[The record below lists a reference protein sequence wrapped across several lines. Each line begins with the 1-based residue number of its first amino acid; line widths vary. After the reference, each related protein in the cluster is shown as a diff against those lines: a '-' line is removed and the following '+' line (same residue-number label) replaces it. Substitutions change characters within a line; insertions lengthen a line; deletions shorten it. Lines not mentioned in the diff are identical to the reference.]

1 MFVLPV
7 PNALPVLTIM
17 IVDDRCRRK
26 PVFTSEEDTM
36 SSFKA
41 SAIAPRTAGVLTRSL
56 YAAGFSLAV
65 STLSTQAYAGCQYTV
80 ADQWNNGF
88 TAKIKITN
96 DGTSAINGWNINWQ
110 YSGDNRITSS
120 YNATLTGTN
129 PYTATNFGWNG
140 SIAPT
145 QSVEFGFQG
154 SKGAAAA
161 EIPVINGVACG
172 GTTASSAP
180 VASSSRSSVS
190 SASNQGVAPLLVQGN
205 KVTANGQPANLA
217 GMSLFWSN
225 TGWGG
230 EKYYNAQTVA
240 WLKSDWKAN
249 LVRVAV
255 GVEAD
260 GGLLTDSSNK
270 TRAIAVIDAA
280 IANNMY
286 VIIDW
291 HTHTAEANKAAAITF
306 FKEMATK
313 YGNYNNVIYEVYNEP
328 LQVSWSNVIKPYAT
342 DVIKEIR
349 AIDPDNLII
358 VGTPTWSQD
367 VDVASQDKI
376 TAYSNIAYTLHFY
389 AGTHKQSLRD
399 KAQTALNNGIAL
411 FVTEWG
417 SVNADG
423 DGGVN
428 ATETATWLAFLKT
441 NGISH
446 ANWALN
452 DKAEG
457 SSALVTGASANG
469 GWTAAQ
475 LTASGTLVR
484 NNMISQNGGNTSSV
498 APASSSRSST
508 PSSVAPSSIA
518 VSSSR
523 SSTPSSVAPSS
534 SGTTSSVNG
543 AGVLFS
549 DTFETGTVNTQPA
562 GWENFIGWVPNN
574 GNTLSG
580 AQYALVDSTK
590 SYNGG
595 KSVHFKGGAEP
606 AQLMRQLPAGTQR
619 LYTRAYVNM
628 SVAMG
633 NVAGDNHEHIFGIK
647 GTADANNEVR
657 VGQIKGVLGTNES
670 VKDNIA
676 PKQSQW
682 WSGPQ
687 MAANTWYCVEVDY
700 LADQAYDTLK
710 MRVNGTEVHSITSG
724 ADWNNGAAAADWMSD
739 KFKYVMFGF
748 HSFSSR
754 TADVWMDDIVVSTQ
768 PIGCGTVT
776 PTSSSAPSSIAPS
789 SSSRSST
796 PSSIAPS
803 SSSVAVTSSSVP
815 SSVAPSSSSRSS
827 SSVATTAAW
836 TLDTT
841 ASYLNFVTTKNTHNV
856 EVHNFTTINGNISAA
871 GVATLTID
879 LSTVNTGVALRDERM
894 RGLLF
899 DVTNF
904 PSATV
909 TVAVPATLISSL
921 AVGQSATTDI
931 SASLNLH
938 GVTGAIT
945 TKVSVQKLSANR
957 VLVQSLSP
965 ILVKAGDYALT
976 DGVEALRAAVGIAS
990 ISVAVPVDFALVF
1003 DAR

>member
-1 MFVLPV
+1 
-7 PNALPVLTIM
+7 
-17 IVDDRCRRK
+17 
-26 PVFTSEEDTM
+26 M

-41 SAIAPRTAGVLTRSL
+41 SAITPRLAGVLTHSL
-56 YAAGFSLAV
+56 YAVGFSLAA
-65 STLSTQAYAGCQYTV
+65 STLSTQAYAGCQYV
-80 ADQWNNGF
+80 VNNQWNNGF
-88 TAKIKITN
+88 DAKIKITN
-96 DGTSAINGWNINWQ
+96 DGTSTINGWNINWQ
-110 YSGDNRITSS
+110 YSGDNRVTSS
-120 YNATLTGTN
+120 YNTTLTGTN
-129 PYTATNFGWNG
+129 PYNATNLSWNG
-140 SIAPT
+140 SIAAG

-154 SKGAAAA
+154 SKGAASA
-161 EIPVINGVACG
+161 EIPVITGAVCG
-172 GTTASSAP
+172 ATTASS
-180 VASSSRSSVS
+180 VAATSSSRSSTAS
-190 SASNQGVAPLLVQGN
+190 SSGVAQGVAPLVVQGN

-230 EKYYNAQTVA
+230 ENYYNAQTVA

-260 GGLLTDSSNK
+260 GGLLTDSTNK
-270 TRAIAVIDAA
+270 TRAMTVIDAA

-291 HTHTAEANKAAAITF
+291 HTHTAEANKAAAIAF

-328 LQVSWSNVIKPYAT
+328 LQVSWSNVVKPYAT

-349 AIDPDNLII
+349 AIDSDNLII

-376 TAYSNIAYTLHFY
+376 TGYSNIAYTLHFY
-389 AGTHKQSLRD
+389 AGTHKQFLRD

-423 DGGVN
+423 DGGVD
-428 ATETATWLAFLKT
+428 AAETATWLNFLKT

-446 ANWALN
+446 ANWSLT

-457 SSALVTGASANG
+457 SAALVAGASANG

-484 NNMISQNGGNTSSV
+484 NNMISQNGGTTTSSA
-498 APASSSRSST
+498 APASSSRSS
-508 PSSVAPSSIA
+508 SSSAAA
-518 VSSSR
+518 VSSKAA
-523 SSTPSSVAPSS
+523 SSTAQSSV
-534 SGTTSSVNG
+534 GTASSVSG
-543 AGVLFS
+543 AGVLFNE
-549 DTFETGTVNTQPA
+549 TFENGTVNTQPA
-562 GWENFIGWVPNN
+562 GWQNFIGWVPNN
-574 GNTLSG
+574 NNTASG
-580 AQYALVDSTK
+580 SEYALIDSTK
-590 SYNGG
+590 AYNGG
-595 KSVHFKGGAEP
+595 KSIHFKGGAAP
-606 AQLMRQLPAGTQR
+606 AQIVRALPAGTQR

-647 GTADANNEVR
+647 KTFDANNEVR
-657 VGQIKGVLGTNES
+657 VGQIKGVLGTNHVDS
-670 VKDNIA
+670 DNIA
-676 PKQSQW
+676 PKQDKW

-687 MAANTWYCVEVDY
+687 MAANTWHCVEVDY
-700 LADQAYDTLK
+700 LADQAYDTLR
-710 MRVNGTEVHSITSG
+710 MRVNGTEVHSITS
-724 ADWNNGAAAADWMSD
+724 ANDWNNGSLPADWMSD
-739 KFKYVMFGF
+739 RFNYVMFGF
-748 HSFSSR
+748 HSFSGRS
-754 TADVWMDDIVVSTQ
+754 ADVWMDDIVVSTQ
-768 PIGCGTVT
+768 PIGCGTVA
-776 PTSSSAPSSIAPS
+776 PTSSSAA
-789 SSSRSST
+789 
-796 PSSIAPS
+796 
-803 SSSVAVTSSSVP
+803 SSVAL
-815 SSVAPSSSSRSS
+815 SSSSRSS
-827 SSVATTAAW
+827 SSVAVVPASSSVAAISSAAASSVVASSSSSRANSSVATTAAW
-836 TLDTT
+836 TLNTT
-841 ASYLNFVTTKNTHNV
+841 DSYLNFVTTKNTHNV
-856 EVHNFTTINGNISAA
+856 EVHNFTSISGDISASN
-871 GVATLTID
+871 VATLTID
-879 LSTVNTGVALRDERM
+879 LSTVNTGVALRDQRM
-894 RGLLF
+894 RDLLF
-899 DVTNF
+899 DVVNF

-909 TVAVPATLISSL
+909 TVAVPSTLISGL

>member
-1 MFVLPV
+1 
-7 PNALPVLTIM
+7 
-17 IVDDRCRRK
+17 
-26 PVFTSEEDTM
+26 M

-41 SAIAPRTAGVLTRSL
+41 SAINPRLAGVLTRSL

-65 STLSTQAYAGCQYTV
+65 STLSTQVHAGCQYV
-80 ADQWNNGF
+80 INNQWNNGF
-88 TAKIKITN
+88 DAKIRITN
-96 DGTSAINGWNINWQ
+96 DGTSTINGWNISWQ
-110 YSGDNRITSS
+110 YSGDNRVTSS
-120 YNATLTGTN
+120 YNANLTGTN
-129 PYTATNFGWNG
+129 PYTATNLSWNG
-140 SIAPT
+140 SIAPSQT
-145 QSVEFGFQG
+145 VEFGFQG

-161 EIPVINGVACG
+161 QVPTITGAVCGTAPASSVAP
-172 GTTASSAP
+172 ASSAAPSSVP
-180 VASSSRSSVS
+180 VVVSSRSSS
-190 SASNQGVAPLLVQGN
+190 SANNTTQGVAPLVVQGN

-230 EKYYNAQTVA
+230 EKYYTAQTVA

-249 LVRVAV
+249 LVRVAM
-255 GVEAD
+255 GVEDA
-260 GGLLTDSSNK
+260 GGYLTDASNK
-270 TRAIAVIDAA
+270 TRAMTVIDAA

-286 VIIDW
+286 VIVDW
-291 HTHTAEANKAAAITF
+291 HTHHAEDNKAAAIAF

-328 LQVSWSNVIKPYAT
+328 LNISWSGVLKPYAT
-342 DVIKEIR
+342 DLIKEIR
-349 AIDPDNLII
+349 AIDPDNLVI
-358 VGTPTWSQD
+358 VGTPNWSQD
-367 VDVASQDKI
+367 VDVASADPI
-376 TAYSNIAYTLHFY
+376 TGYNNIAYTLHFY
-389 AGTHKQSLRD
+389 AATHKASLRA

-417 SVNADG
+417 SVSADG
-423 DGGVN
+423 NGGVD
-428 ATETATWLAFLKT
+428 AAETATWLSFMKT

-457 SSALVTGASANG
+457 SSALVPNASANG

-484 NNMISQNGGNTSSV
+484 NNMISQNGGTTSST
-498 APASSSRSST
+498 APASSRSST
-508 PSSVAPSSIA
+508 PSSVAPSS
-518 VSSSR
+518 
-523 SSTPSSVAPSS
+523 VAPSS
-534 SGTTSSVNG
+534 VPRSSVAASGTPQSSSGVTSSVNNG

-549 DTFETGTVNTQPA
+549 DTFESGAVNTQPS

-574 GNTLSG
+574 GNTSTG
-580 AQYALVDSTK
+580 AQYALIDNTK
-590 SYNGG
+590 FYSGG
-595 KSVHFKGGAEP
+595 KSIHFKGGAAP
-606 AQLMRQLPAGTQR
+606 AQIIRALPAGTQR

-633 NVAGDNHEHIFGIK
+633 NVAGDNHEHILGLK
-647 GTADANNEVR
+647 KTKDANDEIR
-657 VGQIKGVLGTNES
+657 VGQIKGVLGTNHIPS
-670 VKDNIA
+670 DNIA
-676 PKQSQW
+676 PKMSQW
-682 WSGPQ
+682 YSGPQ

-710 MRVNGTEVHSITSG
+710 MRVNGTEVHSITSSS
-724 ADWNNGAAAADWMSD
+724 DWNNGALAADWMSD
-739 KFKYVMFGF
+739 KFNYVMFGF
-748 HSFSSR
+748 HSFSGRS
-754 TADVWMDDIVVSTQ
+754 ADVWMDDIVVSTQ

-776 PTSSSAPSSIAPS
+776 PTSSSAPSSVAPS
-789 SSSRSST
+789 SSSRSSV
-796 PSSIAPS
+796 APS
-803 SSSVAVTSSSVP
+803 SVP
-815 SSVAPSSSSRSS
+815 ASSVAPSSVPSSIASSVAPSSRSS

-856 EVHNFTTINGNISAA
+856 EVHNFTSINGDISAA

>member
-1 MFVLPV
+1 
-7 PNALPVLTIM
+7 
-17 IVDDRCRRK
+17 
-26 PVFTSEEDTM
+26 M

-41 SAIAPRTAGVLTRSL
+41 SAINPRLAGVLTRSL

-65 STLSTQAYAGCQYTV
+65 STLSTTAHAGCQYV
-80 ADQWNNGF
+80 INNQWNNGF
-88 TAKIKITN
+88 DAKIRITN
-96 DGTSAINGWNINWQ
+96 DGTSTINGWNINWQ
-110 YSGDNRITSS
+110 YSGDNRVTSS

-129 PYTATNFGWNG
+129 PYSATNLSWNG
-140 SIAPT
+140 TIAPNQT
-145 QSVEFGFQG
+145 VEFGFQG
-154 SKGAAAA
+154 SKGAASAQV
-161 EIPVINGVACG
+161 PTINGTVCG
-172 GTTASSAP
+172 TATTSSAAPSSVP
-180 VASSSRSSVS
+180 VVSSSRSSVS
-190 SASNQGVAPLLVQGN
+190 STGNQGVAPLVVQGN

-260 GGLLTDSSNK
+260 GGLLTDSTNK
-270 TRAIAVIDAA
+270 TRAMTVIDAA

-342 DVIKEIR
+342 DVIREIR

-358 VGTPTWSQD
+358 VGTPSWSQD

-389 AGTHKQSLRD
+389 AGTHKQFLRD

-423 DGGVN
+423 DGGVDT
-428 ATETATWLAFLKT
+428 TETATWLNFLKT

-457 SSALVTGASANG
+457 SSALVPNASANG

-508 PSSVAPSSIA
+508 PSSVAPSSTA
-518 VSSSR
+518 PSSVA
-523 SSTPSSVAPSS
+523 SSTPSSVA
-534 SGTTSSVNG
+534 SSVNG

-549 DTFETGTVNTQPA
+549 DNFESGAVNTQPA
-562 GWENFIGWVPNN
+562 GWQNFIGWVPNN
-574 GNTLSG
+574 SNTITGNEF
-580 AQYALVDSTK
+580 ALIDNTK
-590 SYNGG
+590 AYNGG
-595 KSVHFKGGAEP
+595 KSIHFKAGGAP
-606 AQLMRQLPAGTQR
+606 AQIVRALPAGTQR
-619 LYTRAYVNM
+619 LYTRAYVNL
-628 SVAMG
+628 SKPMG
-633 NVAGDNHEHIFGIK
+633 AIAGDNHEHIFGTRRNIN
-647 GTADANNEVR
+647 DASQEIR
-657 VGQIKGVLGTNES
+657 VGQIKGVLGVNQVES
-670 VKDNIA
+670 DNIS
-676 PKQSQW
+676 PKMDKWYGGLQL
-682 WSGPQ
+682 
-687 MAANTWYCVEVDY
+687 AANTWYCVEAAY
-700 LADQAYDTLK
+700 LADQAYDTFH
-710 MRVNGTEVHSITSG
+710 MWVNGNLVHTVDS
-724 ADWNNGAAAADWMSD
+724 ADDWNNGALAANWMD
-739 KFKYVMFGF
+739 DRLNFVHFGF

-754 TADVWMDDIVVSTQ
+754 TMDVWMDDIVVSTQ

-776 PTSSSAPSSIAPS
+776 PPASSSAPSSVAPS
-789 SSSRSST
+789 SSSRSS
-796 PSSIAPS
+796 SSSLIAPS

-841 ASYLNFVTTKNTHNV
+841 ASYLNFVSTKNAHNV
-856 EVHNFTTINGNISAA
+856 EVHNFTTINGNISST
-871 GVATLTID
+871 GVATLTVD

-899 DVTNF
+899 DVINF
-904 PSATV
+904 PTATV

-921 AVGQSATTDI
+921 AVGQSAATDI

-965 ILVKAGDYALT
+965 ILIKAGDYALT
-976 DGVEALRAAVGIAS
+976 DGVEALRAAANLAS
-990 ISVAVPVDFALVF
+990 VSVAVPVDFALVF

>member
-1 MFVLPV
+1 
-7 PNALPVLTIM
+7 
-17 IVDDRCRRK
+17 
-26 PVFTSEEDTM
+26 M

-41 SAIAPRTAGVLTRSL
+41 SAITPRTAGVLTRSL
-56 YAAGFSLAV
+56 CAAGFSLAV
-65 STLSTQAYAGCQYTV
+65 SALSTQAYAGCQYV
-80 ADQWNNGF
+80 VNNQWNNGF
-88 TAKIKITN
+88 DAKIRITN
-96 DGTSAINGWNINWQ
+96 DGTSTINGWNISWQ
-110 YSGDNRITSS
+110 YTGDNRVTSS
-120 YNATLTGTN
+120 YNANFSGTN
-129 PYTATNFGWNG
+129 PYSASNLSWNA
-140 SIAPT
+140 SIAPNQT
-145 QSVEFGFQG
+145 VEFGFQG
-154 SKGAAAA
+154 TKGAANA
-161 EIPVINGVACG
+161 EVPTITGAVCG
-172 GTTASSAP
+172 TSTTSSAAP
-180 VASSSRSSVS
+180 SSVASSSRSSAS
-190 SASNQGVAPLLVQGN
+190 SNGTVQGVAPLVVQGN

-230 EKYYNAQTVA
+230 ENYYNAQTVA

-255 GVEAD
+255 GVEAE
-260 GGLLTDSSNK
+260 GGLLTDSTNK
-270 TRAIAVIDAA
+270 TRAMTVIDAA

-389 AGTHKQSLRD
+389 AGTHKQWLRD

-423 DGGVN
+423 DGAVDT
-428 ATETATWLAFLKT
+428 AETATWLNFLKT

-446 ANWALN
+446 ANWSLT

-457 SSALVTGASANG
+457 SAALVPGASANG

-484 NNMISQNGGNTSSV
+484 NNLISQNGGTTTSS
-498 APASSSRSST
+498 AASSA
-508 PSSVAPSSIA
+508 AP
-518 VSSSR
+518 VSSS
-523 SSTPSSVAPSS
+523 SAVASSVSS
-534 SGTTSSVNG
+534 ASG

-549 DTFETGTVNTQPA
+549 ETFENGAVNTQPA
-562 GWENFIGWVPNN
+562 GWQNFIGWVPNN
-574 GNTLSG
+574 SNTTTG
-580 AQYALVDSTK
+580 AQYALIDNTK
-590 SYNGG
+590 SYSGG
-595 KSVHFKGGAEP
+595 KSIHFKGGAAP
-606 AQLMRQLPAGTQR
+606 AQIVRELPAGTQR

-647 GTADANNEVR
+647 KSFDANDEIR
-657 VGQIKGVLGTNES
+657 VGQIKGVMGTNHIPS
-670 VKDNIA
+670 DNIA
-676 PKQSQW
+676 PKMDKW

-710 MRVNGTEVHSITSG
+710 MRVNGTEVHSITSS
-724 ADWNNGAAAADWMSD
+724 ADWNNGALAADWMSD

-748 HSFSSR
+748 HSFSGRS
-754 TADVWMDDIVVSTQ
+754 ADVWMDDIVVSTQ
-768 PIGCGTVT
+768 PIGCGTT
-776 PTSSSAPSSIAPS
+776 PPAS
-789 SSSRSST
+789 SSSVASSVV
-796 PSSIAPS
+796 SSSSQSSSPVVVTPS
-803 SSSVAVTSSSVP
+803 SSSVA
-815 SSVAPSSSSRSS
+815 S
-827 SSVATTAAW
+827 SSVASSVAVSSSSSQTTSSAVTTAAW

-856 EVHNFTTINGNISAA
+856 EAHSFTGLSGDISAA

-879 LSTVNTGVALRDERM
+879 LDTVSTGVAIRNQRM
-894 RGLLF
+894 RDLLF
-899 DVTNF
+899 QTAQF
-904 PSATV
+904 PTATV
-909 TVAVPATLISSL
+909 TVTVPSTLISGL
-921 AVGQSATTDI
+921 AVGQAATTDI

-938 GVTGAIT
+938 GVVAPIT

-965 ILVKAGDYALT
+965 ILTKASDYSLT
-976 DGVEALRAAVGIAS
+976 SGVEALREAAGLAS
-990 ISVAVPVDFALVF
+990 ISIAVPVDFALVF

>member
-1 MFVLPV
+1 
-7 PNALPVLTIM
+7 
-17 IVDDRCRRK
+17 
-26 PVFTSEEDTM
+26 M

-41 SAIAPRTAGVLTRSL
+41 SAITPRIAGALTRSL

-65 STLSTQAYAGCQYTV
+65 STLSTQAYAGCQYVVTN
-80 ADQWNNGF
+80 QWNNGF
-88 TAKIKITN
+88 TATIKITN

-129 PYTATNFGWNG
+129 PYSATNLSWNG
-140 SIAPT
+140 TIQPN

-154 SKGAAAA
+154 SKGSAAAQV
-161 EIPVINGVACG
+161 PTVNGTACG
-172 GTTASSAP
+172 TATTSSVAPTSSAAP
-180 VASSSRSSVS
+180 SSIPGVSSSRSSVS
-190 SASNQGVAPLLVQGN
+190 STGNQGVAPLVVQGN

-230 EKYYNAQTVA
+230 EKYYTAQTVA

-249 LVRVAV
+249 LVRVAM
-255 GVEAD
+255 GVEEA
-260 GGLLTDSSNK
+260 GGYLTDSSNK
-270 TRAIAVIDAA
+270 TRAMTVVDAA

-291 HTHTAEANKAAAITF
+291 HTHTAENNKAAAIAF

-423 DGGVN
+423 NGGVD
-428 ATETATWLAFLKT
+428 AAETATWLNFLKT

-457 SSALVTGASANG
+457 SSALVSGASANG

-475 LTASGTLVR
+475 LTTSGTLVR
-484 NNMISQNGGNTSSV
+484 NNMISQNGGTTSSAAPSSV
-498 APASSSRSST
+498 APSSSRSST
-508 PSSVAPSSIA
+508 PSSVAPSS
-518 VSSSR
+518 
-523 SSTPSSVAPSS
+523 VAPSS
-534 SGTTSSVNG
+534 SGTTSSFNG

-549 DTFETGTVNTQPA
+549 DTFESGAVNTQPA

-574 GNTLSG
+574 SNTTSG
-580 AQYALVDSTK
+580 AQYALIDSTK
-590 SYNGG
+590 SYSGG
-595 KSVHFKGGAEP
+595 KSIHFKGGAAP
-606 AQLMRQLPAGTQR
+606 AQIIRALPAGTQR

-633 NVAGDNHEHIFGIK
+633 NVAGDNHEHILGLK
-647 GTADANNEVR
+647 KTKDANDEIR
-657 VGQIKGVLGTNES
+657 VGQIKGVLGTNHIPS
-670 VKDNIA
+670 DNIA
-676 PKQSQW
+676 PKMSQW
-682 WSGPQ
+682 YSGPQ

-700 LADQAYDTLK
+700 LADQAYDTLR
-710 MRVNGTEVHSITSG
+710 MRVNGNQVHSITSSN
-724 ADWNNGAAAADWMSD
+724 DWNNGALAADWMSD
-739 KFKYVMFGF
+739 KFNYVMFGF
-748 HSFSSR
+748 HSFSGRS
-754 TADVWMDDIVVSTQ
+754 ADVWMDDIVVSTQ

-776 PTSSSAPSSIAPS
+776 PTSSSAPSSVAPS

-796 PSSIAPS
+796 PSSVAPS
-803 SSSVAVTSSSVP
+803 SSSVAVTSSSAP

-856 EVHNFTTINGNISAA
+856 EVHNFGTLSGDISAA

-879 LSTVNTGVALRDERM
+879 LNSVNTAVA
-894 RGLLF
+894 
-899 DVTNF
+899 
-904 PSATV
+904 
-909 TVAVPATLISSL
+909 
-921 AVGQSATTDI
+921 
-931 SASLNLH
+931 
-938 GVTGAIT
+938 
-945 TKVSVQKLSANR
+945 
-957 VLVQSLSP
+957 
-965 ILVKAGDYALT
+965 
-976 DGVEALRAAVGIAS
+976 
-990 ISVAVPVDFALVF
+990 
-1003 DAR
+1003 

>member
-1 MFVLPV
+1 
-7 PNALPVLTIM
+7 
-17 IVDDRCRRK
+17 
-26 PVFTSEEDTM
+26 M

-41 SAIAPRTAGVLTRSL
+41 SAITPRQDGALTRSL
-56 YAAGFSLAV
+56 CAVGFSLAV
-65 STLSTQAYAGCQYTV
+65 STLSTTAHAACQYV
-80 ADQWNNGF
+80 INNQWNNGF
-88 TAKIKITN
+88 DAKIRITN
-96 DGTSAINGWNINWQ
+96 DGTSTINGWNINWQ

-129 PYTATNFGWNG
+129 PYTATNLNWNG
-140 SIAPT
+140 TLQPNQT
-145 QSVEFGFQG
+145 VEFGFQG
-154 SKGAAAA
+154 SKGAASAQV
-161 EIPVINGVACG
+161 PTINGSVCGTATTSSVAP
-172 GTTASSAP
+172 SSTP

-190 SASNQGVAPLLVQGN
+190 SATNQGVAPLVVQGN

-249 LVRVAV
+249 LVRVAM
-255 GVEAD
+255 GVEEA
-260 GGLLTDSSNK
+260 GGYLSDSSNK
-270 TRAIAVIDAA
+270 TRAMTVIDAA

-313 YGNYNNVIYEVYNEP
+313 YSNYNNVIYEVYNEP

-423 DGGVN
+423 NGAVDV
-428 ATETATWLAFLKT
+428 TETNTWLNFLKT

-457 SSALVTGASANG
+457 SSALVPNASANG

-475 LTASGTLVR
+475 LTTSGTLVR
-484 NNMISQNGGNTSSV
+484 NNMISQNGGTTSSV

-508 PSSVAPSSIA
+508 PSSVAPSSVA
-518 VSSSR
+518 R
-523 SSTPSSVAPSS
+523 SSVAPSS
-534 SGTTSSVNG
+534 VPASSTATTSSVNNG

-549 DTFETGTVNTQPA
+549 ETFESGAVNTQPS

-574 GNTLSG
+574 SNTSTG
-580 AQYALVDSTK
+580 AQYALIDSTK

-595 KSVHFKGGAEP
+595 KSIHFKGGAAP
-606 AQLMRQLPAGTQR
+606 AQIMRALPAGTQR

-633 NVAGDNHEHIFGIK
+633 NVAGDNHEHILGLK
-647 GTADANNEVR
+647 KTKDANDEIR
-657 VGQIKGVLGTNES
+657 VGQIKGVLGTNHIPS
-670 VKDNIA
+670 DNIA
-676 PKQSQW
+676 PKMSQW
-682 WSGPQ
+682 YSGPQ

-700 LADQAYDTLK
+700 LADQAYDTLR
-710 MRVNGTEVHSITSG
+710 MRVNGTEVHSITSSS
-724 ADWNNGAAAADWMSD
+724 DWNNGALAADWMSD
-739 KFKYVMFGF
+739 KFNYVMFGF
-748 HSFSSR
+748 HSFSGRS
-754 TADVWMDDIVVSTQ
+754 ADVWMDDIVVSTQ

-776 PTSSSAPSSIAPS
+776 PTSSSAPSSVAPS
-789 SSSRSST
+789 SSSRSSV
-796 PSSIAPS
+796 APS
-803 SSSVAVTSSSVP
+803 SVP
-815 SSVAPSSSSRSS
+815 ASSVAPSSVASSIASSVAPSSRSS

-856 EVHNFTTINGNISAA
+856 EVHNFTSLSGDISAA

-899 DVTNF
+899 DVTNY
-904 PSATV
+904 PTATV

>member
-1 MFVLPV
+1 
-7 PNALPVLTIM
+7 
-17 IVDDRCRRK
+17 
-26 PVFTSEEDTM
+26 M

-41 SAIAPRTAGVLTRSL
+41 SAIDPSVAGVLTRSL
-56 YAAGFSLAV
+56 YAAGLCLAV
-65 STLSTQAYAGCQYTV
+65 STLSTQAYAGCQYVV
-80 ADQWNNGF
+80 ANQWNNGY
-88 TAKIKITN
+88 TATIKITN
-96 DGTSAINGWNINWQ
+96 DGTTAISGWNINWQ

-129 PYTATNFGWNG
+129 PYSATNLSWNG
-140 SIAPT
+140 TIQPK

-154 SKGAAAA
+154 SKGAANA
-161 EIPVINGVACG
+161 EVPVVTGAVCG
-172 GTTASSAP
+172 ISTSSTASSTP
-180 VASSSRSSVS
+180 VTSSSRSSSSTVS
-190 SASNQGVAPLLVQGN
+190 QGVAPLVVQGN

-230 EKYYNAQTVA
+230 EKYYNAQTVS

-260 GGLLTDSSNK
+260 GGLLTDSTNK
-270 TRAIAVIDAA
+270 TRAMTVIDAA

-291 HTHTAEANKAAAITF
+291 HTHTAEANKPAAIAF

-428 ATETATWLAFLKT
+428 ATETATWLNFLKT

-446 ANWALN
+446 ANWSLT
-452 DKAEG
+452 DKVEG
-457 SSALVTGASANG
+457 ASALVAGASANG

-475 LTASGTLVR
+475 LTTSGTLVR
-484 NNMISQNGGNTSSV
+484 NAIIANNSGTVTTSSS
-498 APASSSRSST
+498 PSSAA
-508 PSSVAPSSIA
+508 PSSVASS
-518 VSSSR
+518 VR
-523 SSTPSSVAPSS
+523 SSAAPSSVASS
-534 SGTTSSVNG
+534 INNG
-543 AGVLFS
+543 AGVLFTE
-549 DTFETGTVNTQPA
+549 TFENGAVNTQPA
-562 GWENFIGWVPNN
+562 GWENFLAYNRN
-574 GNTLSG
+574 ASNTTSGN
-580 AQYALVDSTK
+580 AYALIDSAKAYSGTK
-590 SYNGG
+590 SI
-595 KSVHFKGGAEP
+595 HFKGGQSP
-606 AQLMRQLPAGTQR
+606 AQIVRALPAGLQR
-619 LYTRAYVNM
+619 LYTRAYVNL
-628 SVAMG
+628 SVPFG
-633 NVAGDNHEHIFGIK
+633 NIPGDNHEHILGIK
-647 GTADANNEVR
+647 KTFDANNEIR
-657 VGQIKGVLGTNES
+657 VGQIKGVLGTNYIPT
-670 VKDNIA
+670 DNIA

-682 WSGPQ
+682 ESGPQ
-687 MAANTWYCVEVDY
+687 LAANKWYCVEAAF
-700 LADQAYDTLK
+700 LADQAYDTLH
-710 MRVNGTEVHSITSG
+710 MWVDGTLVHSVTSG
-724 ADWNNGAAAADWMSD
+724 ADWNNGAAPADWMSD
-739 KFKYVMFGF
+739 SFNFVMFGF
-748 HSFSSR
+748 QSFSQR
-754 TADVWMDDIVVSTQ
+754 NADVWMDDLVVSTQ

-776 PTSSSAPSSIAPS
+776 PTSSS
-789 SSSRSST
+789 T
-796 PSSIAPS
+796 
-803 SSSVAVTSSSVP
+803 P
-815 SSVAPSSSSRSS
+815 SSVAPSSSSSSVVVVPPSSSSAVTTSSRSSVASSVASS
-827 SSVATTAAW
+827 SSVAVSSVANNAAW
-836 TLDTT
+836 SLDTT
-841 ASYLNFVTTKNTHNV
+841 ASYLNFVTTKNTSNV
-856 EVHNFTTINGNISAA
+856 EVHNFTTINGSISSAN
-871 GVATLTID
+871 VATLTID
-879 LSTVNTGVALRDERM
+879 LSTVNTGVALRDQRM
-894 RGLLF
+894 RDLLF
-899 DVTNF
+899 DVVSF

-909 TVAVPATLISSL
+909 TVPVPTTLISSL

-931 SASLNLH
+931 SATLNLH
-938 GVTGAIT
+938 GVNGTIT
-945 TKVSVQKLSANR
+945 TKVSVQKLSSNR

-965 ILVKAGDYALT
+965 ILVKAGDYALA

-990 ISVAVPVDFALVF
+990 INVSVPVDFALVF

>member
-1 MFVLPV
+1 M
-7 PNALPVLTIM
+7 
-17 IVDDRCRRK
+17 
-26 PVFTSEEDTM
+26 
-36 SSFKA
+36 
-41 SAIAPRTAGVLTRSL
+41 
-56 YAAGFSLAV
+56 
-65 STLSTQAYAGCQYTV
+65 
-80 ADQWNNGF
+80 
-88 TAKIKITN
+88 
-96 DGTSAINGWNINWQ
+96 
-110 YSGDNRITSS
+110 
-120 YNATLTGTN
+120 LTG
-129 PYTATNFGWNG
+129 A
-140 SIAPT
+140 
-145 QSVEFGFQG
+145 V
-154 SKGAAAA
+154 
-161 EIPVINGVACG
+161 CG
-172 GTTASSAP
+172 NTTTSSAP
-180 VASSSRSSVS
+180 TSSRASSSVS
-190 SASNQGVAPLLVQGN
+190 SGVSQGVAPLVVQGN

-230 EKYYNAQTVA
+230 ENYYNAQTVS

-260 GGLLTDSSNK
+260 GGLLTDSTNK
-270 TRAIAVIDAA
+270 TRAMTVIDAA

-328 LQVSWSNVIKPYAT
+328 LQVSWSNVVKPYAT

-376 TAYSNIAYTLHFY
+376 TGYSNIAYTLHFY
-389 AGTHKQSLRD
+389 AGTHKQYLRD
-399 KAQTALNNGIAL
+399 KATTAMNNGIAL

-423 DGGVN
+423 DGAVDT
-428 ATETATWLAFLKT
+428 AETATWLNFLKT

-446 ANWALN
+446 ANWSLT

-457 SSALVTGASANG
+457 SAALVAGASANG

-484 NNMISQNGGNTSSV
+484 NNIIAQNGGTTTSSV
-498 APASSSRSST
+498 A
-508 PSSVAPSSIA
+508 A

-523 SSTPSSVAPSS
+523 SSSS
-534 SGTTSSVNG
+534 SAATVSSTAAVSSTGATSSVSG
-543 AGVLFS
+543 AGVLFTE
-549 DTFETGTVNTQPA
+549 TFENGTVNTQPA
-562 GWENFIGWVPNN
+562 GWQNFIGWVANN
-574 GNTLSG
+574 TNTISG
-580 AQYALVDSTK
+580 TSYALVDSSKAYSGSK
-590 SYNGG
+590 SI
-595 KSVHFKGGAEP
+595 HFKAGANPAP
-606 AQLMRQLPAGTQR
+606 AQIVREIPAGTQR
-619 LYTRAYVNM
+619 LYTRAYVNL
-628 SVAMG
+628 SVPIG
-633 NVAGDNHEHIFGIK
+633 NVPGDNHEHFFGTK
-647 GTADANNEVR
+647 GSINNADSEIR
-657 VGQIKGVLGTNES
+657 VGQIKGVLGTNEFG
-670 VKDNIA
+670 KDNIA
-676 PKQSQW
+676 PKMDKW

-687 MAANTWYCVEVDY
+687 IAANTWHCVEVAY
-700 LADQAYDTLK
+700 LPDQAYDALH
-710 MRVNGTEVHSITSG
+710 MWVNGNLVHSITSG
-724 ADWNNGAAAADWMSD
+724 ADWNNGAAPADWMSD

-748 HSFSSR
+748 HSFSQR
-754 TADVWMDDIVVSTQ
+754 NADVWMDDIVVSTQ
-768 PIGCGTVT
+768 PIGCGTVA
-776 PTSSSAPSSIAPS
+776 PTSSSAA
-789 SSSRSST
+789 
-796 PSSIAPS
+796 
-803 SSSVAVTSSSVP
+803 SSVAL
-815 SSVAPSSSSRSS
+815 SSSSRSS
-827 SSVATTAAW
+827 SSAVVVPVSSSAAAVSSSVASSVIASSSSSRASSSAATTAAW
-836 TLDTT
+836 TLNTT
-841 ASYLNFVTTKNTHNV
+841 DSYLNFVTTKNTHNV
-856 EVHNFTTINGNISAA
+856 EVHHFTSISGDISAA
-871 GVATLTID
+871 NVATLTID
-879 LSTVNTGVALRDERM
+879 LSSVNTANTIRDQRM
-894 RGLLF
+894 RDLLF
-899 DVTNF
+899 EVANF

-909 TVAVPATLISSL
+909 TVAVPSTLISGL

-976 DGVEALRAAVGIAS
+976 DGVEALRAAGGIAS

>member
-1 MFVLPV
+1 
-7 PNALPVLTIM
+7 
-17 IVDDRCRRK
+17 
-26 PVFTSEEDTM
+26 M

-41 SAIAPRTAGVLTRSL
+41 SAINPRLAGVLTRSL

-65 STLSTQAYAGCQYTV
+65 STLSIQAYAGCQYVV
-80 ADQWNNGF
+80 ANQWNNGF
-88 TAKIKITN
+88 TATIKITN
-96 DGTSAINGWNINWQ
+96 SGTTAINGWNINWK
-110 YSGDNRITSS
+110 YSGDNRVTSS

-129 PYTATNFGWNG
+129 PYTATSLSWNG
-140 SIAPT
+140 SIAPN

-154 SKGAAAA
+154 SKGAADA
-161 EIPVINGVACG
+161 EIPVITGAACG
-172 GTTASSAP
+172 NANSSTAPSSVPA
-180 VASSSRSSVS
+180 VASSRSSAS
-190 SASNQGVAPLLVQGN
+190 SASNQGLAPLVVQGN

-260 GGLLTDSSNK
+260 GGLLTDSTNK
-270 TRAIAVIDAA
+270 TRAMTVIDAA

-291 HTHTAEANKAAAITF
+291 HTHTAEANKPAAIAF

-342 DVIKEIR
+342 DVIREIR

-389 AGTHKQSLRD
+389 AGTHKQSLRN

-423 DGGVN
+423 DGGVD
-428 ATETATWLAFLKT
+428 AAETATWLNFLKT

-446 ANWALN
+446 ANWSLT
-452 DKAEG
+452 DKLEG
-457 SSALVTGASANG
+457 SAALVEGASANG

-475 LTASGTLVR
+475 LTTSGKLVR
-484 NNMISQNGGNTSSV
+484 NNMISQNGGTAASSV
-498 APASSSRSST
+498 APVSSVAASST
-508 PSSVAPSSIA
+508 PK
-518 VSSSR
+518 
-523 SSTPSSVAPSS
+523 SS
-534 SGTTSSVNG
+534 SGATSSFNG

-549 DTFETGTVNTQPA
+549 DTFESGTANTQPA
-562 GWENFIGWVPNN
+562 GWQNFIGWVPNN

-580 AQYALVDSTK
+580 SEYALIDTTK
-590 SYNGG
+590 SYNGS
-595 KSVHFKGGAEP
+595 KSVHFKAGGAP
-606 AQLMRQLPAGTQR
+606 AQIVRALPAGTQR
-619 LYTRAYVNM
+619 LYTRAYVNL
-628 SVAMG
+628 SKPMG
-633 NVAGDNHEHIFGIK
+633 AIAGDNHEHIFGTRRNIS
-647 GTADANNEVR
+647 DASQEIR
-657 VGQIKGVLGTNES
+657 VGQIKGVLGVNQVES
-670 VKDNIA
+670 DNIS
-676 PKQSQW
+676 PKMDKWYGGSQL
-682 WSGPQ
+682 
-687 MAANTWYCVEVDY
+687 AANTWYCVEAAY
-700 LADQAYDTLK
+700 LADQAYDTFH
-710 MRVNGTEVHSITSG
+710 MWVNGNLVHTVDSG
-724 ADWNNGAAAADWMSD
+724 DDWNNGALAANWMD
-739 KFKYVMFGF
+739 DRLNFVHFGF
-748 HSFSSR
+748 HSFSAR
-754 TADVWMDDIVVSTQ
+754 TMDVWMDDIVVSTQ
-768 PIGCGTVT
+768 PIGCGAVT
-776 PTSSSAPSSIAPS
+776 PTSSSAPSSVAPSSTSRSSSSAIVVVPS
-789 SSSRSST
+789 SSS
-796 PSSIAPS
+796 IAPV
-803 SSSVAVTSSSVP
+803 SSSVR
-815 SSVAPSSSSRSS
+815 SSVAPSSSSRANSS
-827 SSVATTAAW
+827 AATNAAW

-856 EVHNFTTINGNISAA
+856 EVHNFTTINGDISAA
-871 GVATLTID
+871 GVATLNID
-879 LSTVNTGVALRDERM
+879 LSTVNTGVALRDQRM
-894 RGLLF
+894 RDLLF
-899 DVTNF
+899 EITSF

-909 TVAVPATLISSL
+909 TVAVPSTLISSL
-921 AVGQSATTDI
+921 SAGQSATTDI

-938 GVTGAIT
+938 GVTGTIT

-965 ILVKAGDYALT
+965 VLIKAGDYALT

>member
-1 MFVLPV
+1 
-7 PNALPVLTIM
+7 
-17 IVDDRCRRK
+17 
-26 PVFTSEEDTM
+26 M

-41 SAIAPRTAGVLTRSL
+41 SAINPRLAGVLTRSL

-65 STLSTQAYAGCQYTV
+65 STLSTQAYAGCQYVV
-80 ADQWNNGF
+80 ANQWNNGF
-88 TAKIKITN
+88 DAKIRITN
-96 DGTSAINGWNINWQ
+96 DGTSTINGWNISWQ
-110 YSGDNRITSS
+110 YSGDNRVASS

-129 PYTATNFGWNG
+129 PYTATNLSWNG
-140 SIAPT
+140 SIAPNQT
-145 QSVEFGFQG
+145 VEFGFQG
-154 SKGAAAA
+154 TKGTSAAAQVPTITGA
-161 EIPVINGVACG
+161 VCGTAPASSVAP
-172 GTTASSAP
+172 ASSAAPSSVP
-180 VASSSRSSVS
+180 VVASSRSSS
-190 SASNQGVAPLLVQGN
+190 SANNTTQGVAPLVVQGN

-230 EKYYNAQTVA
+230 EKYYTAQTVA

-249 LVRVAV
+249 LVRVAM
-255 GVEAD
+255 GTEEA
-260 GGLLTDSSNK
+260 GGYLTDASNK
-270 TRAIAVIDAA
+270 TRAMTVIDAA

-291 HTHTAEANKAAAITF
+291 HTHHAEDNKAAAITF

-328 LQVSWSNVIKPYAT
+328 LNISWSGVLKPYAT

-349 AIDPDNLII
+349 AIDPDNLVI
-358 VGTPTWSQD
+358 VGTPNWSQD
-367 VDVASQDKI
+367 VDVASADPI
-376 TAYSNIAYTLHFY
+376 TGYSNIAYTLHFY
-389 AGTHKQSLRD
+389 AATHKASLRA

-417 SVNADG
+417 SVSADG
-423 DGGVN
+423 NGGVD
-428 ATETATWLAFLKT
+428 AAETATWLSFMKT

-457 SSALVTGASANG
+457 SSALVPNASANG

-484 NNMISQNGGNTSSV
+484 NNMISQNGGTTTSSTPSSV
-498 APASSSRSST
+498 APSSSSRSST
-508 PSSVAPSSIA
+508 PSSVAPSS
-518 VSSSR
+518 
-523 SSTPSSVAPSS
+523 VAPSS
-534 SGTTSSVNG
+534 SSSSVNNG

-549 DTFETGTVNTQPA
+549 ETFENGTVNTQPA
-562 GWENFIGWVPNN
+562 GWQNFIGWVANN
-574 GNTLSG
+574 SNTLSG
-580 AQYALVDSTK
+580 AQYALIDSTK
-590 SYNGG
+590 SYSGG
-595 KSVHFKGGAEP
+595 KSIHFKGAAAP
-606 AQLMRQLPAGTQR
+606 AQIVRAIPAGTQR

-628 SVAMG
+628 SVALG
-633 NVAGDNHEHIFGIK
+633 NIAGDNHEHIFGTK
-647 GTADANNEVR
+647 GSLDANNEVR
-657 VGQIKGVLGTNES
+657 VGQIKGVLGTNEFGS
-670 VKDNIA
+670 DNIA
-676 PKQSQW
+676 PKMDKW
-682 WSGPQ
+682 WSGTQ
-687 MAANTWYCVEVDY
+687 LAANTWHCVETAY
-700 LADQAYDTLK
+700 LLDQPYDTLH
-710 MRVNGTEVHSITSG
+710 MWVNGSLVHTIDS
-724 ADWNNGAAAADWMSD
+724 ADDWNNGAEPADWMSD
-739 KFKYVMFGF
+739 KFNYVMFGF
-748 HSFSSR
+748 HSFSGRS
-754 TADVWMDDIVVSTQ
+754 ADVWMDDIVVSTQ

-776 PTSSSAPSSIAPS
+776 PTSSSAPSSVAPS
-789 SSSRSST
+789 SSSRSSV
-796 PSSIAPS
+796 APS
-803 SSSVAVTSSSVP
+803 SVP
-815 SSVAPSSSSRSS
+815 ASSVAPSSVPSSIASSVAPSSRSS

-856 EVHNFTTINGNISAA
+856 EVHNFTSINGEISAA

-938 GVTGAIT
+938 GVTGTIT

>member
-1 MFVLPV
+1 
-7 PNALPVLTIM
+7 
-17 IVDDRCRRK
+17 
-26 PVFTSEEDTM
+26 M

-41 SAIAPRTAGVLTRSL
+41 SAITPRTTGALTRSL
-56 YAAGFSLAV
+56 CAAGFSLAV
-65 STLSTQAYAGCQYTV
+65 SALSTQAYAGCQYV
-80 ADQWNNGF
+80 VNNQWNNGF
-88 TAKIKITN
+88 DAKIRITN
-96 DGTSAINGWNINWQ
+96 DGTSTINGWNISWQ
-110 YSGDNRITSS
+110 YTGDNRVTSS
-120 YNATLTGTN
+120 YNATLSGTN
-129 PYTATNFGWNG
+129 PYSASNLSWNG
-140 SIAPT
+140 TLAPN

-154 SKGAAAA
+154 SKGSASA
-161 EIPVINGVACG
+161 EIPVITGSACG
-172 GTTASSAP
+172 TTTTSSAAP
-180 VASSSRSSVS
+180 SSLASSSRSSVAS
-190 SASNQGVAPLLVQGN
+190 SNGTAQGVAPLVVQGN

-249 LVRVAV
+249 LIRVAV

-270 TRAIAVIDAA
+270 TRAMTVIDAA

-376 TAYSNIAYTLHFY
+376 TGYNNIAYTLHFY
-389 AGTHKQSLRD
+389 AGTHKQFLRD

-417 SVNADG
+417 AVNADG
-423 DGGVN
+423 DGGVD
-428 ATETATWLAFLKT
+428 AAETATWLNFLKT

-457 SSALVTGASANG
+457 SSALVPNASING
-469 GWTAAQ
+469 GWSAAQ

-484 NNMISQNGGNTSSV
+484 NNMISQNGGAVTSSS
-498 APASSSRSST
+498 APASVASSSRSST
-508 PSSVAPSSIA
+508 PSSAA
-518 VSSSR
+518 
-523 SSTPSSVAPSS
+523 PSSVASS
-534 SGTTSSVNG
+534 SAATTSSVNNG

-549 DTFETGTVNTQPA
+549 ETFENGTVGSQPA
-562 GWENFIGWVPNN
+562 GWQNFIGWVPNN
-574 GNTLSG
+574 NNSATGSE
-580 AQYALVDSTK
+580 YALIDSSK

-595 KSVHFKGGAEP
+595 KSIHFKGGAAP
-606 AQLMRQLPAGTQR
+606 AQIVRALPAGTQR

-633 NVAGDNHEHIFGIK
+633 NVAGDNHEHIFGLK
-647 GTADANNEVR
+647 KTFDANDEIR
-657 VGQIKGVLGTNES
+657 VGQIKGVLGTNHIPS
-670 VKDNIA
+670 DNIA
-676 PKQSQW
+676 PKMDKW
-682 WSGPQ
+682 YSGPQ

-710 MRVNGTEVHSITSG
+710 MRVNGNEVHSITSS
-724 ADWNNGAAAADWMSD
+724 ADWNNGALAANWMSD
-739 KFKYVMFGF
+739 KFNYVMFGF
-748 HSFSSR
+748 HSFSGRS
-754 TADVWMDDIVVSTQ
+754 ADVWMDDIVVSTQ
-768 PIGCGTVT
+768 PIGCGTT
-776 PTSSSAPSSIAPS
+776 PPA
-789 SSSRSST
+789 
-796 PSSIAPS
+796 S
-803 SSSVAVTSSSVP
+803 SSSVA
-815 SSVAPSSSSRSS
+815 SSVAVSSSSQSSTIVVPPSSSSIAS
-827 SSVATTAAW
+827 SSVASSVAVSSSSRASSSVAATAAW

-841 ASYLNFVTTKNTHNV
+841 TSYLNFVTTKNTHNV
-856 EVHNFTTINGNISAA
+856 EVHNFTSISGDISTA
-871 GVATLTID
+871 GVATLNID
-879 LSTVNTGVALRDERM
+879 LSTVNTGVALRDQRM
-894 RGLLF
+894 RDLLF
-899 DVTNF
+899 DVVNF
-904 PSATV
+904 PTATV
-909 TVAVPATLISSL
+909 TVAVPSTLISSL
-921 AVGQSATTDI
+921 SVGQSAATDI

-938 GVTGAIT
+938 GVTGTIT

-965 ILVKAGDYALT
+965 ILIKAGDYALT

>member
-1 MFVLPV
+1 
-7 PNALPVLTIM
+7 
-17 IVDDRCRRK
+17 
-26 PVFTSEEDTM
+26 M

-41 SAIAPRTAGVLTRSL
+41 SAITPRTAGVLTRSL
-56 YAAGFSLAV
+56 CAAGFSLAV
-65 STLSTQAYAGCQYTV
+65 STLSIQAYAGCQYV
-80 ADQWNNGF
+80 INNQWNNGF
-88 TAKIKITN
+88 DAKIKITN
-96 DGTSAINGWNINWQ
+96 DGTSSINGWNISWQ
-110 YSGDNRITSS
+110 YSGDNRVTSS
-120 YNATLTGTN
+120 YNATLSGTN
-129 PYTATNFGWNG
+129 PYSASNLSWNG
-140 SIAPT
+140 TIAPN

-154 SKGAAAA
+154 SKGSASA
-161 EIPVINGVACG
+161 EIPAITGSVCG
-172 GTTASSAP
+172 ATTPSSSSSSAALSSL
-180 VASSSRSSVS
+180 ASSSRSSVAS
-190 SASNQGVAPLLVQGN
+190 SSGSTQGVAPLVVQGN

-230 EKYYNAQTVA
+230 EKYYNAQTVS

-249 LVRVAV
+249 LIRVAV

-270 TRAIAVIDAA
+270 TRAMTVIDAA

-342 DVIKEIR
+342 DVIREIR

-423 DGGVN
+423 NGAVDS
-428 ATETATWLAFLKT
+428 AETATWLNFLKT

-457 SSALVTGASANG
+457 SSALVPNASVNG
-469 GWTAAQ
+469 GWSAAQ

-484 NNMISQNGGNTSSV
+484 NNMLSQNGGVITSSS
-498 APASSSRSST
+498 A
-508 PSSVAPSSIA
+508 PSSV

-523 SSTPSSVAPSS
+523 SSTPSSAAPSS
-534 SGTTSSVNG
+534 VASSSAAATSSVNNG
-543 AGVLFS
+543 AAVLFS
-549 DTFETGTVNTQPA
+549 ETFENGAIGSQPA
-562 GWENFIGWVPNN
+562 GWQNFIGWVPNN
-574 GNTLSG
+574 NNSATGSE
-580 AQYALVDSTK
+580 YAVIDSVK

-595 KSVHFKGGAEP
+595 KSIHFKGGAAP
-606 AQLMRQLPAGTQR
+606 AQIVRALPAGTQR

-633 NVAGDNHEHIFGIK
+633 NVAGDNHEHIFGLK
-647 GTADANNEVR
+647 KTFDANDEIR
-657 VGQIKGVLGTNES
+657 VGQIKGVLGTNHIPS
-670 VKDNIA
+670 DNIA
-676 PKQSQW
+676 PKMSQW
-682 WSGPQ
+682 YSGPQ

-700 LADQAYDTLK
+700 LADQAYDTLR
-710 MRVNGTEVHSITSG
+710 MRVNGNEVHSITSS
-724 ADWNNGAAAADWMSD
+724 ADWNNGALAADWMSD
-739 KFKYVMFGF
+739 KFNYVMFGF
-748 HSFSSR
+748 HSFSGRS
-754 TADVWMDDIVVSTQ
+754 ADVWMDDIVVSTQ
-768 PIGCGTVT
+768 PIGCSTT
-776 PTSSSAPSSIAPS
+776 PPASSSVASSVAVSSSSQSSTPIVVPPS
-789 SSSRSST
+789 SSS
-796 PSSIAPS
+796 IA
-803 SSSVAVTSSSVP
+803 SSSVASSLAV
-815 SSVAPSSSSRSS
+815 SSSSRAS
-827 SSVATTAAW
+827 SSVAATAAW

-856 EVHNFTTINGNISAA
+856 EVHNFTSINGDISTTN
-871 GVATLTID
+871 VATLTID
-879 LSTVNTGVALRDERM
+879 LSTVNTGVALRDQRM
-894 RGLLF
+894 RDLLF
-899 DVTNF
+899 DVVNF
-904 PSATV
+904 PAATV
-909 TVAVPATLISSL
+909 TVAVPSTLIGSL
-921 AVGQSATTDI
+921 AVGQTATSDI
-931 SASLNLH
+931 TASLNLH
-938 GVTGAIT
+938 GVTGTIT

-965 ILVKAGDYALT
+965 ILIKAGDYALT

>member
-1 MFVLPV
+1 
-7 PNALPVLTIM
+7 
-17 IVDDRCRRK
+17 
-26 PVFTSEEDTM
+26 M

-41 SAIAPRTAGVLTRSL
+41 SAINPRLAGVLSRSL

-65 STLSTQAYAGCQYTV
+65 STLSTTAHAGCQYV
-80 ADQWNNGF
+80 INNQWNNGF
-88 TAKIKITN
+88 DAKIRITN
-96 DGTSAINGWNINWQ
+96 DGTSTINGWNINWQ

-129 PYTATNFGWNG
+129 PYTATNLSWNG
-140 SIAPT
+140 SIAPNQT
-145 QSVEFGFQG
+145 IEFGFQG

-161 EIPVINGVACG
+161 QVPTINGTVCG
-172 GTTASSAP
+172 TATTSSAAPSSVP
-180 VASSSRSSVS
+180 VVSSSRSSVS
-190 SASNQGVAPLLVQGN
+190 STSNQGVAPLVVQGN

-270 TRAIAVIDAA
+270 TRAMTVIDAA

-389 AGTHKQSLRD
+389 AGTHKQFLRD

-423 DGGVN
+423 DGGVD
-428 ATETATWLAFLKT
+428 ATETATWLNFLKT

-457 SSALVTGASANG
+457 SSALVPNASANG

-484 NNMISQNGGNTSSV
+484 NNMISQNGGTTSSV

-508 PSSVAPSSIA
+508 PSSVAPSSVA
-518 VSSSR
+518 
-523 SSTPSSVAPSS
+523 PSSVASSNASGTPQSS
-534 SGTTSSVNG
+534 SGVTSSVNG

-549 DTFETGTVNTQPA
+549 ETFESGAVNTQPS

-574 GNTLSG
+574 SNTSTG
-580 AQYALVDSTK
+580 AQYALIDSTK

-595 KSVHFKGGAEP
+595 KSIHFKGGAAP
-606 AQLMRQLPAGTQR
+606 AQIIRALPAGTQR

-633 NVAGDNHEHIFGIK
+633 NVAGDNHEHILGLK
-647 GTADANNEVR
+647 KTKDANDEIR
-657 VGQIKGVLGTNES
+657 VGQIKGVLGTNHIPS
-670 VKDNIA
+670 DNIA
-676 PKQSQW
+676 PKMSQW
-682 WSGPQ
+682 YSGPQ

-700 LADQAYDTLK
+700 LADQAYDTLR
-710 MRVNGTEVHSITSG
+710 MRVNGNEVHSITSSS
-724 ADWNNGAAAADWMSD
+724 DWNNGALAADWMSD
-739 KFKYVMFGF
+739 KFNYVMFGF
-748 HSFSSR
+748 HSFSGRS
-754 TADVWMDDIVVSTQ
+754 ADVWMDDIVVSTQ

-776 PTSSSAPSSIAPS
+776 PTSSSAPSSVAPS
-789 SSSRSST
+789 SSSRSS
-796 PSSIAPS
+796 SSSSVAPS

-856 EVHNFTTINGNISAA
+856 EVHNFTSINGDISAA

-904 PSATV
+904 PTATV

-921 AVGQSATTDI
+921 AVGQSAATDI

-938 GVTGAIT
+938 GVTGTIT